1 MLERVEKTLKPVGMS
16 SGTCGGASLQQ
27 QGVAHVAH
35 SHRPWI
41 RRQGQLVTGAAVAV
55 DVSAV
60 SAVVLRMQNIQRD
73 VATFMWLRTLTE
85 AALKWNVMGVGG
97 TYLSAWDWELL
108 LALFALSG
116 FIIFQ
121 PSVAL
126 RRAMVSHSKSYSVN
140 NKSKPPSTLSH
151 FTFRALLTSLKSSIF
166 SLDLWERWKWHK
178 FSYVKWHSLV
188 RKRKKNIAVTDW
200 LRCSPISCRACS
212 CCSHFCCS
220 CCFSCFNSC
229 SSCKVDP

>member
-73 VATFMWLRTLTE
+73 VATFMWLRMLTE
-85 AALKWNVMGVGG
+85 AALKWNVMGG
-97 TYLSAWDWELL
+97 YLSAWDGELL

-126 RRAMVSHSKSYSVN
+126 RRAMVSHFKSYSVN

-151 FTFRALLTSLKSSIF
+151 FTFRALLTSLKSSIL
-166 SLDLWERWKWHK
+166 SLDLWERWKRHK
-178 FSYVKWHSLV
+178 WNGI
-188 RKRKKNIAVTDW
+188 R
-200 LRCSPISCRACS
+200 
-212 CCSHFCCS
+212 
-220 CCFSCFNSC
+220 
-229 SSCKVDP
+229 